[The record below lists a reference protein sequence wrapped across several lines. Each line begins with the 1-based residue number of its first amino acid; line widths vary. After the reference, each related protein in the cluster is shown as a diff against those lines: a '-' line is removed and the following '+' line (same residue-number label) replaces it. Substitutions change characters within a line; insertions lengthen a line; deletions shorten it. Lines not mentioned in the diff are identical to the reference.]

1 MMTIRQLLKL
11 SERNQ
16 FSKYLPY
23 FAYDEE
29 NGLYFN
35 QDDTFGYIFE
45 VPPISFMGMDTVNM
59 LKSIYS
65 TVPNGSVFQFIL
77 FADPY
82 IDFILDTYKALKVRK
97 NEFKLIEEAINRY
110 SDFLKEGSVKGIERA
125 AGIPVRFFRSFFTV
139 KIPKLNLKG
148 YDLKAIK
155 YNLKEILHGAGLP
168 PTEVDAGELLNFLRR
183 IFNDRILI
191 DRGWDEKRPLNKQII
206 LSESEIYTS
215 LSEIK
220 VGSKV
225 YRCITPKLF
234 PKQVSPFLANQLI
247 GGVWGVAS
255 DAEQIT
261 KPFLFTLNIYKHDKK
276 IKNEIVSKTNIVL
289 QQQGFGSLAPSL
301 ARRKEEFIW
310 AVDEIDNNARFLR
323 ILPIVWTY
331 AYNSDEVQKTIARI
345 KRIWESKGFTI
356 QEDKGIL
363 PILFISALPFGLYTE
378 AGNLNKIDRD
388 FIVQDELA
396 GAMAPVQADFHGGGK
411 PILMFVG
418 RKGQL
423 VGIDIFD
430 KHSDNYNALVAA
442 STGSGKS
449 FLVNFIVFNHFSA
462 GDKIRIIDI
471 GGSYKKLVHIFNGRY
486 LEFTPESNIIL
497 NPFTHVQNIDDETA
511 VLAAI
516 IRQMIL
522 SSTGQVSVDIAE
534 TADTIIKDVIRKA
547 FELEGNNASIDTVF
561 KILEN
566 YKEFVGDV
574 PNRQAFID
582 VASILAFN
590 LRDFTSLG
598 PYGRWFNGRSTF
610 NIAEDEFVVL
620 ELEHLKPQ
628 KELFKVITLQIINAV
643 TRDLYLS
650 DRNRR
655 KLIIFDEAWQFLEG
669 SDIFADVIE
678 EGYRRARKYN
688 GSFSIVVQSL
698 LDLKNFGRVGDVI
711 RANSAWKFLLASPDF
726 EKAKMDK
733 IIDYDDFVMRVLKT
747 VKSNKPKYSEIF
759 IDSSAF
765 GVGVVRLVV
774 DDYTYFVFT
783 SDPKEIAEIEQ
794 IVKEKQVDY
803 SEAIYEMVRRYRQ
816 NK

>member
-1 MMTIRQLLKL
+1 MTVRQLLKL

-16 FSKYLPY
+16 FSNYLPY
-23 FAYDEE
+23 LAYDDERE
-29 NGLYFN
+29 LYYN
-35 QDDTFGYIFE
+35 QDDTFGYILE
-45 VPPISFMGMDTVNM
+45 IPPISFMGTDTVNM
-59 LKSIYS
+59 LKSLYS
-65 TVPNGSVFQFIL
+65 VVPDESVFQFIL

-82 IDFILDTYKALKVRK
+82 IDFILEAYKNLKTRQD
-97 NEFKLIEEAINRY
+97 EFSLIKEATERY
-110 SDFLKEGSVKGIERA
+110 SHFLKEGSEKGIDRL
-125 AGIPVRFFRSFFTV
+125 AGIPVRYFRSFLTV
-139 KIPKLNLKG
+139 KMSKYRLKG
-148 YDLKAIK
+148 YDLKGIK
-155 YNLKEILHGAGLP
+155 HNIIEILHGAGLP
-168 PTEVDAGELLNFLRR
+168 PSNVSANELLNFLRR
-183 IFNDRILI
+183 IFNDRLLL
-191 DRGWDEKRPLNKQII
+191 DRGWNENKPLNKQII
-206 LSESEIYTS
+206 LAESEIYTS
-215 LSEIK
+215 LSEIR
-220 VGSKV
+220 VGKKI

-234 PKQVSPFLANQLI
+234 PKKLSPFIANQLI

-261 KPFLFTLNIYKHDKK
+261 KPFIFTLNIYKDDGK
-276 IKNEIVSKTNIVL
+276 IKQDITTKANIVF

-301 ARRKEEFIW
+301 ARRKEEFVW
-310 AVDEIDNNARFLR
+310 AIDEMDNNTRFLKV
-323 ILPIVWTY
+323 LPIIWTY
-331 AYNSDEVQKTIARI
+331 TYNRDEAQKTIARI
-345 KRIWESKGFTI
+345 KRIWESKGFTM

-363 PILFISALPFGLYTE
+363 PILFISSLPFGLYTE
-378 AGNLNKIDRD
+378 ANNINRIDRD
-388 FIVQDELA
+388 FIVQDGLA
-396 GAMAPVQADFHGGGK
+396 STLAPVQADFHGGGK

-423 VGIDIFD
+423 VSMDIFD

-471 GGSYKKLVHIFNGRY
+471 GGSYRKLVHIFNGRY
-486 LEFTPESNIIL
+486 LEFTPESNINL
-497 NPFTHVQNIDDETA
+497 NPFTHIEDIDNETA

-516 IRQMIL
+516 LKQMVL
-522 SSTGQVSVDIAE
+522 SSTGQIAVEIAE
-534 TADTIIKDVIRKA
+534 TADTIIKDAIRIA
-547 FELEGNNASIDTVF
+547 YELEGNNASIDTVF
-561 KILEN
+561 NVLQN
-566 YKEFVGDV
+566 YDRFVGDV
-574 PNRQAFID
+574 PNRQHFID
-582 VASILAFN
+582 TASFLAFN
-590 LRDFTSLG
+590 LKDFTSKG
-598 PYGRWFNGRSTF
+598 TYGRWFNGRSTF
-610 NIAEDEFVVL
+610 NISEDEFVVL

-628 KELFKVITLQIINAV
+628 KELFKVITLQIINNV

-711 RANSAWKFLLASPDF
+711 RGNSAWKFMLSSPDF
-726 EKAKMDK
+726 EKAKAEK
-733 IIDYDDFVMRVLKT
+733 IIDYDEFVMRVLKT

-765 GVGVVRLVV
+765 GIGVVRLVV
-774 DDYTYFVFT
+774 DDYTYFIFT

-794 IVKEKQVDY
+794 IVKEKGVDY
-803 SEAIYEMVRRYRQ
+803 SEAIHEMVKRYRQ
-816 NK
+816 GG